1 MSEERIKFTDLK
13 LQSDVLEAIDAFGFE
28 YATPIQSQVITPVLE
43 GRDVVGCAQTGTGK
57 TAAFLIPVVNQLL
70 TKKHEAI
77 RCLIL
82 APTRE
87 LAIQIEQNL
96 VGLIYNTNITC
107 QAIFGGNQKDN
118 FTEQKQSIQNKVDI
132 LVATPGRLIAHINL
146 GYTDLSEIDY
156 FILDEADRMM
166 DMGFIGDIM
175 KIHKLLP
182 AQKQTLMF
190 SATMA
195 ANIRKLAEKILTD
208 PVQINL
214 AVDKPAEN
222 INQLAF
228 MVYDNNKIALLKY
241 IVENSTITNMLVFA
255 SRKNDVDT
263 ITRELNR
270 VGIECAAMHSD
281 KDQQERNEL
290 LRSFKSG
297 KIKILIATDILS
309 RGIDIDSLSHV
320 VNYDIPDDPADYVH
334 RVGRTARAGKSGAAI
349 SFINEADQFKFYNI
363 EKLIE
368 RELDKGE
375 TPSAIGQSPEYD
387 PTKPRKKPH
396 GKGRGHRK
404 GGKNFRGKKGG
415 GYRGKSKNHSH
426 SAKSGDRR
434 PGGSKN

>member
-1 MSEERIKFTDLK
+1 MSEEKIKFTDLK
-13 LQSDVLEAIDAFGFE
+13 LKNDVLEAIDAFGFE
-28 YATPIQSQVITPVLE
+28 YATPIQSQVITPVLA

-57 TAAFLIPVVNQLL
+57 TAAFLIPVVDRLL
-70 TKKHEAI
+70 EKKHDAI

-107 QAIFGGNQKDN
+107 QSVYGGNQKDN
-118 FTEQKQSIQNKVDI
+118 FTEQKQSIRNKVDI

-146 GYTDLSEIDY
+146 GYTDLSEIDF

-182 AQKQTLMF
+182 EKKQTLMF

-195 ANIRKLAEKILTD
+195 ANIRKLAEKILHN

-228 MVYDNNKIALLKY
+228 MVYDNHKISLLKY
-241 IVENSTITNMLVFA
+241 IIENSVITNMIVFA
-255 SRKNDVDT
+255 SRKSDVDS
-263 ITRELNR
+263 ITRELKR
-270 VGIECAAMHSD
+270 EGIECAAMHSD

-290 LRSFKSG
+290 LRTFKAG
-297 KIKILIATDILS
+297 QINILIATDILS

-334 RVGRTARAGKSGAAI
+334 RVGRTARAGKSGAAV
-349 SFINEADQFKFYNI
+349 SFINDADQFKFYNI
-363 EKLIE
+363 EQLIE
-368 RELDKGE
+368 RVLEKGE
-375 TPSAIGQSPEYD
+375 TPSAIGESPTYD
-387 PTKPRKKPH
+387 PSKRRSSGRGKHGSRKK
-396 GKGRGHRK
+396 GRNH
-404 GGKNFRGKKGG
+404 RGKKGG
-415 GYRGKSKNHSH
+415 YRGKNNERPRGS
-426 SAKSGDRR
+426 KSGSRR
-434 PGGSKN
+434 PNKKRD